1 MKSMLRR
8 LATASLAL
16 AVVFGSAQAAV
27 GAKVTQDGLPVF
39 DSPTYSEETY
49 AGYLN
54 SGETVGVV
62 EVRGDWAKI
71 TRDGKIG
78 YTGSEYLTRISSENT
93 YESRVTGY
101 TTRCVTVYKGA
112 STSSGTVTTLPW
124 GTAVY
129 VTGTNGSYCHVE
141 NESGSVSGYIYS
153 GYLSHSQPT
162 YTTGYTTQE
171 VTVYANRSSSSAK
184 LGTLPRGTAVRVI
197 GTSGEC

>member
-112 STSSGTVTTLPW
+112 STSSGKRSRRCRGARPYTLPVPMAV
-124 GTAVY
+124 TAMWKMSPV
-129 VTGTNGSYCHVE
+129 
-141 NESGSVSGYIYS
+141 
-153 GYLSHSQPT
+153 
-162 YTTGYTTQE
+162 
-171 VTVYANRSSSSAK
+171 RSAAIS
-184 LGTLPRGTAVRVI
+184 TAAI
-197 GTSGEC
+197 

>member
-1 MKSMLRR
+1 M
-8 LATASLAL
+8 
-16 AVVFGSAQAAV
+16 
-27 GAKVTQDGLPVF
+27 F

-101 TTRCVTVYKGA
+101 TTRCVTVYKGFDFFGNGHDA
-112 STSSGTVTTLPW
+112 AVGHGRIRHRYQWQLLPC
-124 GTAVY
+124 G
-129 VTGTNGSYCHVE
+129 
-141 NESGSVSGYIYS
+141 
-153 GYLSHSQPT
+153 
-162 YTTGYTTQE
+162 
-171 VTVYANRSSSSAK
+171 K
-184 LGTLPRGTAVRVI
+184 
-197 GTSGEC
+197 